1 MSVPTSSRI
10 CPAAVPHA
18 ALINT
23 VLLLPVPIAVPV
35 PGTLFVVLHQVFETP
50 LTFSHSKYLQV
61 GVHAEPG
68 DANGVVAT

>member
-1 MSVPTSSRI
+1 LVSEPKRLSKFKLLL
-10 CPAAVPHA
+10 HA
-18 ALINT
+18 ALINA
-23 VLLLPVPIAVPV
+23 VLFAPAPMPVPV
-35 PGTLFVVLHQVFETP
+35 PATDVETLHQSWATP